1 MFSLPRVSRKTIFVL
16 LFLGIIQVSCT
27 NHSSPAQSFA
37 ERACIDSLVRAN
49 RNLDSMEIWLE
60 KFSREQN
67 HIGLIFVCRELGKRY
82 REKSR
87 FSEALAI
94 HNRGLRL
101 AIELADTLEIA
112 DAYNNIG
119 TDLRRMGMLSEAA
132 DSHYLAL
139 HIAEQYTSN
148 EPRQNR
154 KNYVYALNGL
164 GNIYKALDNR
174 NEAEHYF
181 RRALKIETEMG
192 NELGQAINWANLGSI
207 YKYRQQYDSAYL
219 CFTRSLEH
227 NERAR
232 SKLGIALC
240 HTHFGQIH
248 ECRGDYE
255 QAFGEYNISYRL
267 LKAIPDKWN
276 LLKSCTA
283 LASLHFRRGNLPKA
297 KKILDEAL
305 ITAREIHSFGHLE
318 ELHLLRSEYYER
330 LGICR
335 NALHE
340 LKLSHQ
346 YRDSL
351 LTDQNESMV
360 YETQIRYERD
370 KKAREIAELNEQNER
385 QIRSRR
391 QVTITSGIVI
401 LLTFMIL
408 GVLVYALRMK
418 IRSQQT
424 TRRMAA
430 MQQNF
435 FTNITHEF
443 RTPLTVILGLA
454 ERQMAASSYKAC
466 NKDMQVII
474 RQSNT
479 LLELINQLLGIAKIR
494 SAITTPEWHTG
505 DIIALL
511 HLILENI
518 RICSE
523 QKLIEIE
530 FAPTLSSLKMDF
542 IPDYMQKILR
552 NLLINAVKFTSQGG
566 KILITV
572 TANKGQAAIT
582 IADSGMGISQ
592 EDLPYIF
599 EPFYQG
605 NNLEAYLGTGIGLS
619 MVRQM
624 TEAMGGTI
632 EVFSIEGQGSSFIV
646 RLPLHH
652 GKEFLSEW
660 IPGNNSPEKSGSIV
674 DEIPENNSVT
684 NSDNKQKNTILIA
697 EDNSDVASY
706 ISSELRSDYHL
717 LLARNGREALAK
729 AEAYMPDLILTDVM
743 MPEMDGYELCRAIRN
758 SETLNHIPI
767 IIISARSDEPDRLA
781 GLATGADAYL
791 VKPFNTEE
799 LQLQIR
805 KLLEQR
811 RILREKYAR
820 QMQVGNMPPQELPE
834 ANREF
839 MTRLHQIIYSE
850 MADPTFNSE
859 TIANKICMS
868 RSQLNRKVK
877 SITDMDTATY
887 IRQARLQFARNLL
900 VSSDN
905 AIGDIVIRCG
915 FEYQSYFNRI
925 FKQHFGMTPMEYRK
939 RNRK

>member
-132 DSHYLAL
+132 NSHHQAL
-139 HIAEQYTSN
+139 HIAGKYTGN
-148 EPRQNR
+148 ETRQNR
-154 KNYVYALNGL
+154 KNYVYALNGI
-164 GNIYKALDNR
+164 GNIYKTLDNR

-255 QAFGEYNISYRL
+255 LAFGEYNISYRL

-276 LLKSCTA
+276 WLKSCTA

-305 ITAREIHSFGHLE
+305 ITAREIHSFSHLE

-351 LTDQNESMV
+351 LTAQNESMV

-391 QVTITSGIVI
+391 QVTITSGIII

-408 GVLVYALRMK
+408 GVLVPCA
-418 IRSQQT
+418 
-424 TRRMAA
+424 
-430 MQQNF
+430 
-435 FTNITHEF
+435 
-443 RTPLTVILGLA
+443 
-454 ERQMAASSYKAC
+454 
-466 NKDMQVII
+466 
-474 RQSNT
+474 
-479 LLELINQLLGIAKIR
+479 
-494 SAITTPEWHTG
+494 
-505 DIIALL
+505 
-511 HLILENI
+511 
-518 RICSE
+518 
-523 QKLIEIE
+523 
-530 FAPTLSSLKMDF
+530 
-542 IPDYMQKILR
+542 
-552 NLLINAVKFTSQGG
+552 
-566 KILITV
+566 
-572 TANKGQAAIT
+572 
-582 IADSGMGISQ
+582 
-592 EDLPYIF
+592 
-599 EPFYQG
+599 
-605 NNLEAYLGTGIGLS
+605 
-619 MVRQM
+619 
-624 TEAMGGTI
+624 
-632 EVFSIEGQGSSFIV
+632 
-646 RLPLHH
+646 
-652 GKEFLSEW
+652 
-660 IPGNNSPEKSGSIV
+660 
-674 DEIPENNSVT
+674 
-684 NSDNKQKNTILIA
+684 
-697 EDNSDVASY
+697 
-706 ISSELRSDYHL
+706 
-717 LLARNGREALAK
+717 
-729 AEAYMPDLILTDVM
+729 
-743 MPEMDGYELCRAIRN
+743 
-758 SETLNHIPI
+758 
-767 IIISARSDEPDRLA
+767 
-781 GLATGADAYL
+781 
-791 VKPFNTEE
+791 
-799 LQLQIR
+799 
-805 KLLEQR
+805 
-811 RILREKYAR
+811 
-820 QMQVGNMPPQELPE
+820 
-834 ANREF
+834 
-839 MTRLHQIIYSE
+839 
-850 MADPTFNSE
+850 
-859 TIANKICMS
+859 
-868 RSQLNRKVK
+868 
-877 SITDMDTATY
+877 
-887 IRQARLQFARNLL
+887 
-900 VSSDN
+900 
-905 AIGDIVIRCG
+905 
-915 FEYQSYFNRI
+915 
-925 FKQHFGMTPMEYRK
+925 
-939 RNRK
+939 

>member
-139 HIAEQYTSN
+139 HIAEQYTGN

-408 GVLVYALRMK
+408 GVLVYALRMNEKWERHAMEPEKQTLYGPYYYEVTSDSPWNYCLPKANVRPEKVAESFVVEDAGEMAPYPWTPDGSPVK
-418 IRSQQT
+418 IRTQAHRIGDWTLHGGSAGPIAFVSSQQMYMT
-424 TRRMAA
+424 S
-430 MQQNF
+430 
-435 FTNITHEF
+435 E
-443 RTPLTVILGLA
+443 A
-454 ERQMAASSYKAC
+454 EW
-466 NKDMQVII
+466 I
-474 RQSNT
+474 
-479 LLELINQLLGIAKIR
+479 ELIPYGC
-494 SAITTPEWHTG
+494 TTLRVT
-505 DIIALL
+505 
-511 HLILENI
+511 
-518 RICSE
+518 
-523 QKLIEIE
+523 E
-530 FAPTLSSLKMDF
+530 FP
-542 IPDYMQKILR
+542 
-552 NLLINAVKFTSQGG
+552 
-566 KILITV
+566 
-572 TANKGQAAIT
+572 
-582 IADSGMGISQ
+582 
-592 EDLPYIF
+592 
-599 EPFYQG
+599 
-605 NNLEAYLGTGIGLS
+605 
-619 MVRQM
+619 VR
-624 TEAMGGTI
+624 
-632 EVFSIEGQGSSFIV
+632 
-646 RLPLHH
+646 
-652 GKEFLSEW
+652 
-660 IPGNNSPEKSGSIV
+660 
-674 DEIPENNSVT
+674 
-684 NSDNKQKNTILIA
+684 
-697 EDNSDVASY
+697 
-706 ISSELRSDYHL
+706 
-717 LLARNGREALAK
+717 
-729 AEAYMPDLILTDVM
+729 
-743 MPEMDGYELCRAIRN
+743 
-758 SETLNHIPI
+758 
-767 IIISARSDEPDRLA
+767 
-781 GLATGADAYL
+781 
-791 VKPFNTEE
+791 
-799 LQLQIR
+799 
-805 KLLEQR
+805 
-811 RILREKYAR
+811 
-820 QMQVGNMPPQELPE
+820 
-834 ANREF
+834 
-839 MTRLHQIIYSE
+839 
-850 MADPTFNSE
+850 
-859 TIANKICMS
+859 
-868 RSQLNRKVK
+868 
-877 SITDMDTATY
+877 
-887 IRQARLQFARNLL
+887 
-900 VSSDN
+900 
-905 AIGDIVIRCG
+905 
-915 FEYQSYFNRI
+915 
-925 FKQHFGMTPMEYRK
+925 
-939 RNRK
+939 

>member
-1 MFSLPRVSRKTIFVL
+1 
-16 LFLGIIQVSCT
+16 
-27 NHSSPAQSFA
+27 
-37 ERACIDSLVRAN
+37 
-49 RNLDSMEIWLE
+49 
-60 KFSREQN
+60 
-67 HIGLIFVCRELGKRY
+67 
-82 REKSR
+82 
-87 FSEALAI
+87 
-94 HNRGLRL
+94 
-101 AIELADTLEIA
+101 
-112 DAYNNIG
+112 
-119 TDLRRMGMLSEAA
+119 
-132 DSHYLAL
+132 
-139 HIAEQYTSN
+139 
-148 EPRQNR
+148 
-154 KNYVYALNGL
+154 
-164 GNIYKALDNR
+164 
-174 NEAEHYF
+174 
-181 RRALKIETEMG
+181 
-192 NELGQAINWANLGSI
+192 
-207 YKYRQQYDSAYL
+207 
-219 CFTRSLEH
+219 
-227 NERAR
+227 
-232 SKLGIALC
+232 
-240 HTHFGQIH
+240 
-248 ECRGDYE
+248 
-255 QAFGEYNISYRL
+255 
-267 LKAIPDKWN
+267 
-276 LLKSCTA
+276 
-283 LASLHFRRGNLPKA
+283 
-297 KKILDEAL
+297 
-305 ITAREIHSFGHLE
+305 
-318 ELHLLRSEYYER
+318 
-330 LGICR
+330 
-335 NALHE
+335 
-340 LKLSHQ
+340 
-346 YRDSL
+346 
-351 LTDQNESMV
+351 
-360 YETQIRYERD
+360 
-370 KKAREIAELNEQNER
+370 
-385 QIRSRR
+385 
-391 QVTITSGIVI
+391 
-401 LLTFMIL
+401 
-408 GVLVYALRMK
+408 
-418 IRSQQT
+418 
-424 TRRMAA
+424 
-430 MQQNF
+430 
-435 FTNITHEF
+435 
-443 RTPLTVILGLA
+443 
-454 ERQMAASSYKAC
+454 
-466 NKDMQVII
+466 MQVII
-474 RQSNT
+474 RQSNN

-572 TANKGQAAIT
+572 TANKGQVAIT

-599 EPFYQG
+599 EPYYQG
-605 NNLEAYLGTGIGLS
+605 NNLEAHLGTGIGLS

-632 EVFSIEGQGSSFIV
+632 EVFSIEGRGSSFIV

-652 GKEFLSEW
+652 GKKSLSEW
-660 IPGNNSPEKSGSIV
+660 TSENNAPEKSNSIV
-674 DEIPENNSVT
+674 DEVVENNSET
-684 NSDNKQKNTILIA
+684 SSDNKQKNTILIA
-697 EDNSDVASY
+697 EDNFDVASY
-706 ISSELRSDYHL
+706 ISSELRSNYHL

-743 MPEMDGYELCRAIRN
+743 MPKMDGYELCRAIRK
-758 SETLNHIPI
+758 SDILNHIPI

-781 GLATGADAYL
+781 GLETGADAYL

>member
-101 AIELADTLEIA
+101 AIELADTLDIA

-139 HIAEQYTSN
+139 HIAEQYTGN

-305 ITAREIHSFGHLE
+305 ISAREIHSFGHLE

-401 LLTFMIL
+401 LLTVHDTRSSGLRPAHEDPFTTDHTAYGRHAAKFFHEHHARIPHTVNCHPRPGRTSDGSKQRQGL
-408 GVLVYALRMK
+408 QQGYAGHH
-418 IRSQQT
+418 Q
-424 TRRMAA
+424 
-430 MQQNF
+430 
-435 FTNITHEF
+435 
-443 RTPLTVILGLA
+443 
-454 ERQMAASSYKAC
+454 
-466 NKDMQVII
+466 
-474 RQSNT
+474 
-479 LLELINQLLGIAKIR
+479 AKQ
-494 SAITTPEWHTG
+494 H
-505 DIIALL
+505 
-511 HLILENI
+511 
-518 RICSE
+518 
-523 QKLIEIE
+523 
-530 FAPTLSSLKMDF
+530 
-542 IPDYMQKILR
+542 
-552 NLLINAVKFTSQGG
+552 
-566 KILITV
+566 
-572 TANKGQAAIT
+572 
-582 IADSGMGISQ
+582 
-592 EDLPYIF
+592 
-599 EPFYQG
+599 
-605 NNLEAYLGTGIGLS
+605 
-619 MVRQM
+619 
-624 TEAMGGTI
+624 
-632 EVFSIEGQGSSFIV
+632 
-646 RLPLHH
+646 
-652 GKEFLSEW
+652 
-660 IPGNNSPEKSGSIV
+660 
-674 DEIPENNSVT
+674 
-684 NSDNKQKNTILIA
+684 
-697 EDNSDVASY
+697 
-706 ISSELRSDYHL
+706 
-717 LLARNGREALAK
+717 
-729 AEAYMPDLILTDVM
+729 
-743 MPEMDGYELCRAIRN
+743 
-758 SETLNHIPI
+758 
-767 IIISARSDEPDRLA
+767 LA
-781 GLATGADAYL
+781 GTDQPTVGYRQNTFRHNYPGVAY
-791 VKPFNTEE
+791 
-799 LQLQIR
+799 
-805 KLLEQR
+805 
-811 RILREKYAR
+811 
-820 QMQVGNMPPQELPE
+820 G
-834 ANREF
+834 
-839 MTRLHQIIYSE
+839 
-850 MADPTFNSE
+850 
-859 TIANKICMS
+859 
-868 RSQLNRKVK
+868 
-877 SITDMDTATY
+877 
-887 IRQARLQFARNLL
+887 
-900 VSSDN
+900 
-905 AIGDIVIRCG
+905 
-915 FEYQSYFNRI
+915 
-925 FKQHFGMTPMEYRK
+925 
-939 RNRK
+939 

>member
-139 HIAEQYTSN
+139 HIAEQYTGN

-370 KKAREIAELNEQNER
+370 KKAREIAELNKQNER

-443 RTPLTVILGLA
+443 RTPLTIILGLA
-454 ERQMAASSYKAC
+454 ERHKA
-466 NKDMQVII
+466 MQVII

-605 NNLEAYLGTGIGLS
+605 NNPEAYLGTGIGLS

-743 MPEMDGYELCRAIRN
+743 MPEMNGLEATRCIRAF
-758 SETLNHIPI
+758 EGVGPDEGTPI
-767 IIISARSDEPDRLA
+767 IAMTA
-781 GLATGADAYL
+781 NVFADDVRACL
-791 VKPFNTEE
+791 ESGMNSHVGKP
-799 LQLQIR
+799 LDM
-805 KLLEQR
+805 
-811 RILREKYAR
+811 RILMREILKY
-820 QMQVGNMPPQELPE
+820 
-834 ANREF
+834 
-839 MTRLHQIIYSE
+839 TH
-850 MADPTFNSE
+850 
-859 TIANKICMS
+859 
-868 RSQLNRKVK
+868 RS
-877 SITDMDTATY
+877 
-887 IRQARLQFARNLL
+887 
-900 VSSDN
+900 
-905 AIGDIVIRCG
+905 
-915 FEYQSYFNRI
+915 
-925 FKQHFGMTPMEYRK
+925 
-939 RNRK
+939 